1 MVFINKIIQIKNDIF
16 DFMKISPLIG
26 IGIGF
31 YPLKIKE
38 LFVQSIYIKSPQQL
52 FKGISIIISK
62 SKEKYTSKMKNLEYF
77 IFK

>member
-16 DFMKISPLIG
+16 DFMKTFSLIG

-31 YPLKIKE
+31 YLIKIKE

-52 FKGISIIISK
+52 FKGISIIIAK
-62 SKEKYTSKMKNLEYF
+62 SKEKYTSKMGNLEYF
-77 IFK
+77 NLK

>member
-26 IGIGF
+26 IGIWF
-31 YPLKIKE
+31 YLIKIKE

-77 IFK
+77 NLK